1 MSERAG
7 QVRGGHVRAGQD
19 RGGQD
24 RGGQDRGG
32 QDRGGQDHADPIR
45 AGAAR
50 GAVEAA
56 ILPLRGERT
65 TRAFAPDPHEAA
77 SLVLDLRGSGL
88 GGRWVEISFR
98 DEGRGSFSRVEL
110 AAVAERLSQ
119 HETTSLAER
128 AYGNG
133 RFTWTGR
140 LPAGL
145 VALKVTPMLGETEV
159 TLGDM
164 TLRER
169 SRLALLGRGLL
180 RRPDLA
186 GQAVFWR
193 LLGKRVRAR
202 NRLLRAIT
210 PPGLTGYDTW
220 VRCFD
225 TLSEADR
232 ARIRAEAGAMTDP
245 PLISVVMPV
254 YNPAPKVL
262 EDALRSVR
270 AQLYPHWELCI
281 ADDASTDPA
290 VPRLLD
296 RAAAA
301 DARVR
306 VVRRPENGHIAR
318 ATNTALALAAGPY
331 VAFMD
336 HDDVLPEHALF
347 EVARAIAKDPS
358 LDLIYTDEDKVDAK
372 GRRFEPHFKSDWN
385 PELLYAQNYI
395 NHLTVVRTSLVR
407 EVGGLR
413 PGFEGSQDHDL
424 LLRLADR
431 LSPDRIR
438 HLPHV
443 LYHWRAAIGSGT
455 FSDTALARAEA
466 ARLQALRDLIARR
479 GWPHRAERG
488 PLGFNRLVRAVP
500 DPAPRVS
507 VVIPTRDRA
516 ELLAVALRGLLKGTA
531 YPDIEVI
538 ILDNDSREPATR
550 ALFAEVAADPRVRV
564 LPSPGA
570 FNFSALSNEGA
581 AAATG
586 PLLLFLNNDIEVREP
601 GWLAEMVSIAVEP
614 GIGAVGAK
622 LSYPDGT
629 LQHGG
634 VVLGAG
640 GVAGHSHLGIGPEDP
655 GYFGRMA
662 MAQEVSAVTGACLM
676 MRASVFREVG
686 GFDAERLAVA
696 FNDVDLCLRIRQ
708 AGYAIIW
715 TPHAG
720 LIHHE
725 SKSRGLEDTPQ
736 KRARFEAEV
745 ATMLERWGAQ
755 LRNDPYYNPNFA
767 RAKAQFRLW

>member
-1 MSERAG
+1 MARPAELQAAIVPLWGNGTTRSFA
-7 QVRGGHVRAGQD
+7 
-19 RGGQD
+19 
-24 RGGQDRGG
+24 
-32 QDRGGQDHADPIR
+32 ADPHD
-45 AGAAR
+45 AGA
-50 GAVEAA
+50 
-56 ILPLRGERT
+56 LL
-65 TRAFAPDPHEAA
+65 
-77 SLVLDLRGSGL
+77 LDLRGTGL

-110 AAVAERLSQ
+110 AAVAEGLSE
-119 HETTSLAER
+119 HENTSLAER
-128 AYGNG
+128 AFGNG
-133 RFTWTGR
+133 RFTWIGR

-145 VALKVTPMLGETEV
+145 AALRLTPMLGETEV
-159 TLGDM
+159 TLTDL
-164 TLRER
+164 TIRVQ
-169 SRLALLGRGLL
+169 SRLTLLGRGVL
-180 RRPDLA
+180 RAPVLA
-186 GQAVFWR
+186 AQAVFWR
-193 LLGKRVRAR
+193 CLGKRVRAR
-202 NRLLRAIT
+202 NRLTRAIT

-225 TLSEADR
+225 TLTDADR
-232 ARIRAEAGAMTDP
+232 AQIRAEVAAMADP

-262 EDALRSVR
+262 EEALRSVR
-270 AQLYPHWELCI
+270 AQLYPRWELCI

-290 VPRLLD
+290 VPRLL
-296 RAAAA
+296 
-301 DARVR
+301 ARIAQDEPR
-306 VVRRPENGHIAR
+306 VKLVRRPENGHIAR
-318 ATNTALALAAGPY
+318 ATNTALDLATGAFI
-331 VAFMD
+331 AFMD

-347 EVARAIAKDPS
+347 EVAKAILREPQ
-358 LDLIYTDEDKVDAK
+358 LDLIYTDEDKVDAR
-372 GRRFEPHFKSDWN
+372 GHRFEPHFKSDWN

-395 NHLTVVRTSLVR
+395 NHLTVVRASLVR

-424 LLRLADR
+424 LLRLSDR

-438 HLPHV
+438 HLPQV

-455 FSDTALARAEA
+455 FSDTALERAEA
-466 ARLQALRDLIARR
+466 ARLQSLRDLIARR

-488 PLGFNRLVRAVP
+488 PLGFNRLVRILPA
-500 DPAPRVS
+500 PAPRVS

-516 ELLAVALRGLLKGTA
+516 ELLAVALRGLLHETT

-538 ILDNDSREPATR
+538 ILDNDSREPATGK
-550 ALFAEVAADPRVRV
+550 LLAEAAADPRVRV
-564 LPSPGA
+564 LRSPGA

-581 AAATG
+581 AAASG
-586 PLLLFLNNDIEVREP
+586 PLLLFLNNDIEVTES

-614 GIGAVGAK
+614 DVGAVGAK
-622 LSYPDGT
+622 LTYPDGT

-655 GYFGRMA
+655 GYFGRMV
-662 MAQEVSAVTGACLM
+662 MTQEVSAVTGACLM
-676 MRASVFREVG
+676 MRRSVFAEVG
-686 GFDAERLAVA
+686 GFDADRLTVA

-708 AGYAIIW
+708 AGYRIIW
-715 TPHAG
+715 TPHAS

-725 SKSRGLEDTPQ
+725 SKSRGQEDTPE
-736 KRARFEAEV
+736 KRARFESEV
-745 ATMLERWGAQ
+745 MTMLERWGPQ

>member
-1 MSERAG
+1 MSERAESG
-7 QVRGGHVRAGQD
+7 RED
-19 RGGQD
+19 
-24 RGGQDRGG
+24 
-32 QDRGGQDHADPIR
+32 
-45 AGAAR
+45 AAR
-50 GAVEAA
+50 RVPLRAEIV
-56 ILPLRGERT
+56 PLRGEAV
-65 TRAFAPDPHEAA
+65 TRAFAPDPHDAA
-77 SLVLDLRGSGL
+77 ALLLDVQETGL

-110 AAVAERLSQ
+110 AAVAQGLTE
-119 HETTSLAER
+119 HESTSLAER
-128 AYGNG
+128 AFGNG

-145 VALKVTPMLGETEV
+145 LAIRATPMLGETEV
-159 TLGDM
+159 ALTEF
-164 TLRER
+164 RIRVR
-169 SRLALLGRGLL
+169 SRLALLARGTL

-186 GQAVFWR
+186 AQAVVWR
-193 LLGKRVRAR
+193 MVGKRVRAR

-225 TLSEADR
+225 TLTEADR
-232 ARIRAEAGAMTDP
+232 ARIRAEVAAMTDT

-262 EDALRSVR
+262 EEALRSVR

-290 VPRLLD
+290 VPRLLE
-296 RAAAA
+296 RV
-301 DARVR
+301 AREEPR
-306 VVRRPENGHIAR
+306 IKLVRRPENGHIAR
-318 ATNTALALAAGPY
+318 ATNTALALAAGPF

-347 EVARAIAKDPS
+347 EVARAILREPD
-358 LDLIYTDEDKVDAK
+358 LDLIYTDEDKIDAK

-395 NHLTVVRTSLVR
+395 NHLTVVRTALVR

-424 LLRLADR
+424 LLRLCDR
-431 LSPDRIR
+431 LSPERVR
-438 HLPHV
+438 HLPQV

-455 FSDTALARAEA
+455 FSDKALARAEA
-466 ARLQALRDLIARR
+466 ARLQALSDLIARR

-488 PLGFNRLVRAVP
+488 PLGFNRLVRALP

-516 ELLAVALRGLLKGTA
+516 ELLSVALRGLLRETD

-538 ILDNDSREPATR
+538 IVDNDSREPATR

-564 LPSPGA
+564 VPSPGA
-570 FNFSALSNEGA
+570 FNFSALSNLGA
-581 AAATG
+581 REATG
-586 PLLLFLNNDIEVREP
+586 PLLLFLNNDIEVTEP
-601 GWLAEMVSIAVEP
+601 GWLAEMASIAVEP
-614 GIGAVGAK
+614 GVGAVGAK

-640 GVAGHSHLGIGPEDP
+640 GVAGHSHPGIGPDDP
-655 GYFGRMA
+655 GYFGRMV

-676 MRASVFREVG
+676 MRAAVFAEAG

-696 FNDVDLCLRIRQ
+696 FNDVDLCLRVRR
-708 AGYAIIW
+708 AGYVIVW
-715 TPHAG
+715 TPHAR
-720 LIHHE
+720 LVHHE
-725 SKSRGLEDTPQ
+725 SKSRGQEDTPE

-745 ATMLERWGAQ
+745 GTMLDRWGPQ

>member
-1 MSERAG
+1 MI
-7 QVRGGHVRAGQD
+7 V
-19 RGGQD
+19 
-24 RGGQDRGG
+24 
-32 QDRGGQDHADPIR
+32 
-45 AGAAR
+45 
-50 GAVEAA
+50 
-56 ILPLRGERT
+56 PLRGSGT
-65 TRAFAPDPHEAA
+65 TRAFAADPHDAA
-77 SLVLDLRGSGL
+77 ALLLDLRGAGL

-110 AAVAERLSQ
+110 AAVAEGLSE

-128 AYGNG
+128 AFGNG
-133 RFTWTGR
+133 RFTWIGR

-145 VALKVTPMLGETEV
+145 VALRLTPMLGETEV
-159 TLGDM
+159 TLTDL
-164 TLRER
+164 TIRVR
-169 SRLALLGRGLL
+169 SRLALLGRGAL

-186 GQAVFWR
+186 AQAVLWR
-193 LLGKRVRAR
+193 SLGKRVRAR
-202 NRLLRAIT
+202 NRLTRAIT

-225 TLSEADR
+225 TLSDDDR
-232 ARIRAEAGAMTDP
+232 ARIRAEVAAMTDP
-245 PLISVVMPV
+245 PRISVVMPV

-262 EDALRSVR
+262 EEALRSVR

-290 VPRLLD
+290 VPRLLA
-296 RAAAA
+296 RIAKEEP
-301 DARVR
+301 RVR
-306 VVRRPENGHIAR
+306 LVRRPENGHIAR
-318 ATNTALALAAGPY
+318 ATNTALELATGAF

-347 EVARAIAKDPS
+347 EVAKAILREPQ
-358 LDLIYTDEDKVDAK
+358 LDLVYTDEDKIDVK
-372 GRRFEPHFKSDWN
+372 GRRFEPHFKCDWN

-407 EVGGLR
+407 EVGGLKV
-413 PGFEGSQDHDL
+413 GFEGSQDHDL
-424 LLRLADR
+424 LLRLSDR
-431 LSPDRIR
+431 LSRDRIR
-438 HLPHV
+438 HLPQV

-455 FSDTALARAEA
+455 FSDTALERAEA

-488 PLGFNRLVRAVP
+488 PLGFNRLVRALP
-500 DPAPRVS
+500 APAPRVS

-516 ELLAVALRGLLKGTA
+516 ELLRVALRGLLHETA

-538 ILDNDSREPATR
+538 ILDNDSREPETAALLAEAAT
-550 ALFAEVAADPRVRV
+550 DPRVRV
-564 LPSPGA
+564 LTSPGA
-570 FNFSALSNEGA
+570 FNFSALSNQGA

-586 PLLLFLNNDIEVREP
+586 PLILFLNNDVEVTQP
-601 GWLAEMVSIAVEP
+601 GWLTEMASIAVEP
-614 GIGAVGAK
+614 TVGAVGAK

-640 GVAGHSHLGIGPEDP
+640 GVAGHSHPGIGPDDP
-655 GYFGRMA
+655 GYFGRMV

-676 MRASVFREVG
+676 MRRSVFTQVG
-686 GFDAERLAVA
+686 GFDAERLTVA

-708 AGYAIIW
+708 AGYLIIW
-715 TPHAG
+715 TPHAS

-725 SKSRGLEDTPQ
+725 SKSRGLEDTPA

-745 ATMLERWGAQ
+745 MTMLDRWGPQ

>member
-1 MSERAG
+1 MAALQASI
-7 QVRGGHVRAGQD
+7 VPLGG
-19 RGGQD
+19 
-24 RGGQDRGG
+24 
-32 QDRGGQDHADPIR
+32 DPVSR
-45 AGAAR
+45 S
-50 GAVEAA
+50 
-56 ILPLRGERT
+56 
-65 TRAFAPDPHEAA
+65 FAPDPHDAA
-77 SLVLDLRGSGL
+77 ALILDLQGAGL
-88 GGRWVEISFR
+88 AGRWVEVSFR

-110 AAVAERLSQ
+110 AALSNAPG
-119 HETTSLAER
+119 EPESTSLAER

-133 RFTWTGR
+133 RFTWLGR

-145 VALKVTPMLGETEV
+145 LALRLTPMLGETDLSLSDFTIRV
-159 TLGDM
+159 Q
-164 TLRER
+164 R
-169 SRLALLGRGLL
+169 RLVLLGRGAL

-186 GQAVFWR
+186 AQAVLWR
-193 LLGKRVRAR
+193 ALGKKVRSR
-202 NRLLRAIT
+202 NRLTRALT

-232 ARIRAEAGAMTDP
+232 ARIRAEVARMPAP

-254 YNPAPKVL
+254 YNPDPAVL
-262 EDALRSVR
+262 EEAIRSVR
-270 AQLYPHWELCI
+270 AQLYPHWELCL

-290 VPRLLD
+290 VPRLIA
-296 RAAAA
+296 RAAKEEPRIKA
-301 DARVR
+301 
-306 VVRRPENGHIAR
+306 VRRAENGHIAR
-318 ATNTALALAAGPY
+318 ATNTALDLAEGAF

-336 HDDVLPEHALF
+336 HDDVLPAHALF
-347 EVARAIAKDPS
+347 EVAAAIQRQPD
-358 LDLIYTDEDKVDAK
+358 LDLIYTDEDKIDAK

-385 PELLYAQNYI
+385 PELLYSQNYV
-395 NHLTVVRTSLVR
+395 NHLTVVRTALVR
-407 EVGGLR
+407 AVGGLR

-431 LSPDRIR
+431 LAPERIR
-438 HLPHV
+438 HLPQV

-455 FSDTALARAEA
+455 FSDKALARAEA
-466 ARLQALRDLIARR
+466 ARLQALADLIARR

-488 PLGFNRLVRAVP
+488 PLGFNRLVRALP
-500 DPAPRVS
+500 APAPRVT

-516 ELLAVALRGLLKGTA
+516 ELLRVALDGVLHRTD
-531 YPDIEVI
+531 YPAIEVV
-538 ILDNDSREPATR
+538 ILDNDSREPETA
-550 ALFAEVAADPRVRV
+550 ALFAGMQADPRVRV
-564 LPSPGA
+564 LASPGP

-581 AAATG
+581 RAG
-586 PLLLFLNNDIEVREP
+586 RGELLLFLNNDIEVREP

-614 GIGAVGAK
+614 QVGAVGAK

-655 GYFGRMA
+655 GYFGRM
-662 MAQEVSAVTGACLM
+662 MISQEVSAVTGACLM
-676 MRASVFREVG
+676 MRRAVFDEIG
-686 GFDAERLAVA
+686 GFDAARLAVA
-696 FNDVDLCLRIRQ
+696 FNDVDLCLRIRA
-708 AGYAIIW
+708 AGYVIIW
-715 TPHAG
+715 TPHAH

-725 SKSRGLEDTPQ
+725 SKSRGQEDTPA

-745 ATMLERWGAQ
+745 ATMLERWGPQ